1 MTSQD
6 NKSHDVNQILNVPFF
21 HQTHEF
27 TCGAACVM
35 MAMKYFDPA
44 LFLDENLEIDIWRE
58 ANLVEDWATCGR
70 GLAYSAAKRGYR
82 SEIIASLDDIPF
94 RDRIFEIS
102 PNADAG
108 ILEFFF
114 RDLKKRALSM
124 HVPELEG
131 EVTLNLIRESIL
143 QDAVPIILTS
153 SRFFHQDDCPH
164 LVVVRGWNPRG
175 YLIHDPFWDDTR
187 DIPIGKG
194 KMESMIGYGAGQIL
208 IKILSKPR

>member
-1 MTSQD
+1 MTTD
-6 NKSHDVNQILNVPFF
+6 NNGHGAGQVLDIPFF

-35 MAMKYFDPA
+35 MAMKYFDPR
-44 LFLDENLEIDIWRE
+44 LFLDHNLEIDIWRE

-94 RDRIFEIS
+94 RERIFEIS
-102 PNADAG
+102 PSADAEV
-108 ILEFFF
+108 LEFFF

-124 HVPELEG
+124 NVPELER
-131 EVTLNLIRESIL
+131 EVTLDLIREAIL

-153 SRFFHQDDCPH
+153 SRFFHEDDCPH
-164 LVVVRGWNPRG
+164 WIVVRGWNSRG
-175 YLIHDPFWDDTR
+175 YLIHDPFWNNAR
-187 DIPIGKG
+187 DIPIGEG
-194 KMESMIGYGAGQIL
+194 KMKSMIGYGAGQIL
-208 IKILSKPR
+208 IKILSKS